1 MTPLMLAAAD
11 GNVGGVAKLLGA
23 DDNDET
29 WQKAVDTTA
38 LHACARNGWTALM
51 HAAAADNAD
60 VVRLLVSAGAR
71 VDAVSKVRAWL
82 FARRTRCV
90 MIPTLHRPSYSSGLR
105 NSTLHSV
112 PMWLPICCGGTAR
125 GWCEC
130 RFRRHGACLE
140 LSGKFPRVHD
150 RVFSDAVST
159 SHRRAKH
166 RSCTRQ
172 RKGGSKSPSICLQ
185 AELPRPRCP
194 PYEHCAWRVLY
205 TSLMRHACLN

>member
-90 MIPTLHRPSYSSGLR
+90 VIPTLHRPSYSSGLR

-140 LSGKFPRVHD
+140 LSGKFPRIHD
-150 RVFSDAVST
+150 RVFLMLS
-159 SHRRAKH
+159 
-166 RSCTRQ
+166 
-172 RKGGSKSPSICLQ
+172 
-185 AELPRPRCP
+185 PRPTGGQNTAHARGRERVAANRPGSACRRSFHDRGVHRTNTARGV
-194 PYEHCAWRVLY
+194 YCAHL
-205 TSLMRHACLN
+205 